1 MFDEDDIRDLERRA
15 ADGWPSFSQGLLEG
29 WRLRFSE
36 GVSRRANSVLAL
48 EETGKNS
55 LAARID
61 AAEKFY
67 RQRGLPCRFQISGGV
82 QPRGLDAELERRGYE
97 IEARTLVMTAPAAT
111 VLEHM
116 GRAPAPRFPVRLFSH
131 PTPAWFRVYGEGL
144 PEGRER
150 GHRCKLAEGLPS
162 PRAYAVLDA
171 GAEPAA
177 CGAAVL
183 SDDWA
188 LILCM
193 ATRKGFRRRGHAGR
207 ILAALAHWA
216 GEAGRDRQLFLQVE
230 VDNQPAMALYHLAG
244 FQAAHTYYY
253 RTQKTGPVT
262 DNNFTETDPDPD
274 HA

>member
-1 MFDEDDIRDLERRA
+1 MFDEDAIRDLEGRA
-15 ADGWPSFSQGLLEG
+15 ADGWPPFSQGLLEG

-48 EETGKNS
+48 EESGPSS
-55 LAARID
+55 LAARVD

-82 QPRGLDAELERRGYE
+82 QPRGLDAALERRGYE

-111 VLEHM
+111 VLENM
-116 GRAPAPRFPVRLFSH
+116 DRAPAPRFPVRLFSH
-131 PTPAWFRVYGEGL
+131 STPAWFRVYGEGL

-171 GAEPAA
+171 GAEPAS

-230 VDNQPAMALYHLAG
+230 VENQPAMALYHLAG

-253 RTQKTGPVT
+253 RTQKTGHTT
-262 DNNFTETDPDPD
+262 DSNSKEADANPD